1 MDKQVKVL
9 AFDFGASSGRAML
22 GSFDGERIVLE
33 EVHRFSNDP
42 VIVNGTMYW
51 DTLRQLFE
59 IKQGLIKAKNT
70 TSFSSVGIDTWGV
83 DFGLLDEKGFL
94 LENAVHYR
102 DARTKTAV
110 ADVAKIVPDHE
121 LYGRTGIQFMYF
133 NTIYQLYALQQQRP
147 EILERADCALL
158 TPDLMAYFLT
168 EKKQSEYSIAS
179 TTALLNPWT
188 KQWDKELFERIG
200 IKPDLFPEVVASG
213 TPLAHLSEALCKE
226 LGLKPVPVISV
237 ASHDTASAVVSVPAK
252 EKDFIYISSG
262 TWSLMGIESD
272 HPLIDEQTA
281 GLNFTNEGGY
291 GGKIR
296 YLKNI
301 MGLWLIQEV
310 RRQWIREGMNLSYA
324 DMEREALSKPAFV
337 SFIDPDDLIFAPPGD
352 MPGRIKQRC
361 QESGQVVPQDV
372 GAIVRCIYESLALK
386 YRSTKEKI
394 EEVVGHPFNTM
405 HVVGGGTKDGLLSQ
419 FTANACNA
427 QLVAGPIEAT
437 AMGNCAVQ
445 LIATGHIRDLTHARE
460 VISHSFATQFYEPKE
475 TTAWD
480 EAYARFNK
488 IWG

>member
-1 MDKQVKVL
+1 MEDKVRVL

-22 GSFDGERIVLE
+22 GHFDGERIILE

-42 VIVNGTMYW
+42 VMLNGTLFW
-51 DTLRQLFE
+51 DTLRQLYE
-59 IKQGLIKAKNT
+59 IKQGLVKAKNMGR
-70 TSFSSVGIDTWGV
+70 FDSVGIDTWGV
-83 DFGLLDEKGFL
+83 DFGLLDEKGYL

-102 DARTKTAV
+102 DARTATAV
-110 ADVAKIVPDHE
+110 GDVAEIIPGED
-121 LYGRTGIQFMYF
+121 LYGKTGIQFIYF
-133 NTIYQLYALQQQRP
+133 NTIYQLYALSKQRP
-147 EILERADCALL
+147 ELLDRADCALL

-168 EKKQSEYSIAS
+168 GSKQSEYSIAS

-200 IKPDLFPEVVASG
+200 INPNLFPEVVPSG
-213 TPLAHLSEALCKE
+213 SIAANLSEDLCRE
-226 LGLKPVPVISV
+226 LGIPSVPVIRV

-252 EKDFIYISSG
+252 KKDFIYISSG

-272 HPLIDEQTA
+272 QPLINELTSK
-281 GLNFTNEGGY
+281 LNFTNEGGY
-291 GGKIR
+291 GGKTR

-310 RRQWIREGMNLSYA
+310 RRHWIREGLELSYG
-324 DMEREALSKPAFV
+324 DMEREALLKPAFV

-352 MPGRIKQRC
+352 MPGRIQQRC
-361 QESGQVVPQDV
+361 EETGQPVPYEV

-394 EEVVGHPFNTM
+394 EQVVGRTFPTM

-427 QLVAGPIEAT
+427 QVIAGPIEAT

-445 LIATGHIRDLTHARE
+445 LMATGHIRDLAHARE
-460 VISHSFATQFYEPKE
+460 VISNSFATQFYEPKE
-475 TTAWD
+475 TATWD
-480 EAYARFNK
+480 EAYERYVK